1 MVEVSKVP
9 QVSFGRKGVVVV
21 NPGPALQDR
30 NPQTPSVAE
39 GALGGAFGAVG
50 VGCSNVGGGPAVS
63 CSEEIPLY
71 ADDPSLQRESTEAV
85 QGLRD
90 GSPVVESTAR
100 LPGSGTGYVDALTAP
115 TNAQLQLE
123 ATRDNGRIVANE
135 SGSFANEQGVV
146 QFAEAEGTACVDTLA
161 SCSPYVGLDNAIV
174 PLGYVRL
181 NINGM
186 VILQRADSGDLVAY
200 GRMRDQYWS
209 DPVFRFNY
217 DLNGDGATEEYYVVR
232 HDVTDWTTSTTLTFY
247 FATTRDG
254 RVLKADG
261 TTCASLEDAEGLL
274 PTLDWSEAEGPHVE
288 TPGGLMD
295 LSLQVV
301 MAGGA
306 SALRPA
312 HYYYQVNGTNIDEVS
327 PTPIPAEQEPWNWD
341 FIFLVDPNRPLSADY
356 TPQQLRDIAIPVGD
370 QFTVSDVSGRGY
382 EPQTV
387 GADGMIDP
395 RFYRLDGSFA
405 LSITRT
411 VSLGGDLDSSLDSP
425 EPQNEIVYG
434 SADSVGLTLRCPDG
448 SGQDAGFDFS
458 DGDAGE

>member
-1 MVEVSKVP
+1 MFQIVRVGLPNSRYTFNAGQPSEES
-9 QVSFGRKGVVVV
+9 Q
-21 NPGPALQDR
+21 NPP
-30 NPQTPSVAE
+30 PSTVE
-39 GALGGAFGAVG
+39 GAVSGTAGGIGG
-50 VGCSNVGGGPAVS
+50 GCGNVGGGEAVT
-63 CSEEIPLY
+63 CDEEISIY
-71 ADDPSLQRESTEAV
+71 ASDEDLQNQTTQAV
-85 QGLRD
+85 QELQN
-90 GSPVVESTAR
+90 GSPVVETTVR
-100 LPGSGTGYVDALTAP
+100 LPESGMGFIDALTNP
-115 TNAQLQLE
+115 EVQLQIE
-123 ATRDNGRIVANE
+123 ASRDNGRIVANE

-161 SCSPYVGLDNAIV
+161 SCSPYVDLDNAIV

-186 VILQRADSGDLVAY
+186 VILQRADTGDLVAY
-200 GRMRDQYWS
+200 GRMRDQFWS

-356 TPQQLRDIAIPVGD
+356 TPQQLRDMSIPVSD

-382 EPQTV
+382 EPQIV
-387 GADGMIDP
+387 SNDEPIDPRFYRSIDP

-405 LSITRT
+405 IRITRT
-411 VSLGGDLDSSLDSP
+411 IWMGGDLDDILDSP
-425 EPQNEIVYG
+425 EPQSELVYG
-434 SADSVGLTLRCPDG
+434 SADNVGLRLRC
-448 SGQDAGFDFS
+448 
-458 DGDAGE
+458 GEAE

>member
-1 MVEVSKVP
+1 MAMVEVSKVP
-9 QVSFGRKGVVVV
+9 QASYGRKQVVVV
-21 NPGPALQDR
+21 NPGAALEDR
-30 NPQTPSVAE
+30 EGAPPSVLE
-39 GALGGAFGAVG
+39 RALGGAASALGGA
-50 VGCSNVGGGPAVS
+50 CSSVGGGPAVS
-63 CSEEIPLY
+63 CSDEIPIY

-90 GSPVVESTAR
+90 GSPVVESTVN
-100 LPGSGTGYVDALTAP
+100 LTGNIAIIGGQDAIAE
-115 TNAQLQLE
+115 LQIE
-123 ATRDNGRIVANE
+123 ATRDNGRIVANAD
-135 SGSFANEQGVV
+135 GSFANEQGVV

-161 SCSPYVGLDNAIV
+161 SCSPYVGLDNSIV

-181 NINGM
+181 NSNGM
-186 VILQRADSGDLVAY
+186 VILQRADTGDLVAY

-217 DLNGDGATEEYYVVR
+217 DVNGDGATEEYFVVR

-247 FATTRDG
+247 FAVSRDG
-254 RVLKADG
+254 KVLKADG
-261 TTCASLEDAEGLL
+261 TPCADLAEAETLL

-288 TPGGLMD
+288 TAGGLMD
-295 LSLQVV
+295 MSIQVL

-312 HYYYQVNGTNIDEVS
+312 HTFYEVNGSDIDS
-327 PTPIPAEQEPWNWD
+327 ISSTPIPAEQEPWNWD

-356 TPQQLRDIAIPVGD
+356 TPQALRDLTIPVSD

-387 GADGMIDP
+387 GADGLIDP
-395 RFYRLDGSFA
+395 RFYVLDGSFA
-405 LSITRT
+405 MSITRT
-411 VSLGGDLDSSLDSP
+411 VRLGGDLDSILDSP
-425 EPQNEIVYG
+425 EPQNRIVYG
-434 SADSVGLTLRCPDG
+434 SADSVGLTLVCPDEAG
-448 SGQDAGFDFS
+448 GDAGFDFS